1 MIQNRPCCFILV
13 TLVFFSSALLWR
25 LLLHVTQLLCVIL
38 CNPKTNPIGLHEVPK
53 PLAMP
58 LPLVRI
64 TSAWSASYVEPSD
77 AEGSVVDQFPLV
89 FRSRP
94 SQVTQ
99 PTGTFSR
106 RTGKKNMQLTRTTEA
121 DKPDVIVN

>member
-1 MIQNRPCCFILV
+1 
-13 TLVFFSSALLWR
+13 
-25 LLLHVTQLLCVIL
+25 
-38 CNPKTNPIGLHEVPK
+38 
-53 PLAMP
+53 MP

-64 TSAWSASYVEPSD
+64 TSASYVEPSD